1 MVKMFKQ
8 FDHYNGSTDRYVYCV
23 ICPGHQLP
31 HGLGDRPGL
40 PGAERRG
47 AGEAAGGVEGGAE
60 EDRGGDPHPQAGP
73 HRQGEARS
81 RWAAVLSPIT
91 PIVDYT

>member
-1 MVKMFKQ
+1 MAQ
-8 FDHYNGSTDRYVYCV
+8 WIYCATL
-23 ICPGHQLP
+23 PGHQLP

-40 PGAERRG
+40 PGAERGG
-47 AGEAAGGVEGGAE
+47 AGEAEGGVEGGAE

-81 RWAAVLSPIT
+81 RWAAVLSHLLSI
-91 PIVDYT
+91 IRDAESSLNESRHNQ